1 MNVICSDTV
10 AVPAFIEVLSIAHG
24 ELGQK
29 EQHMSSERKVK
40 RAGGKVISPT

>member
-10 AVPAFIEVLSIAHG
+10 AVPALIEVLSIAHG

-29 EQHMSSERKVK
+29 ELHMSRERKVK
-40 RAGGKVISPT
+40 QAEEKVI

>member
-1 MNVICSDTV
+1 MHMSLICSDTV

-29 EQHMSSERKVK
+29 ELHMSRERKVK
-40 RAGGKVISPT
+40 GAGGKVI